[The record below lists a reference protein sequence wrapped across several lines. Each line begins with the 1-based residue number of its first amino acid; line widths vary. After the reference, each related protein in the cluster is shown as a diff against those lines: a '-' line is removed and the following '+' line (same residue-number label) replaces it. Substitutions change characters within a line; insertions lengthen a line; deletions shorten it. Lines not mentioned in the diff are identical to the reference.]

1 MGVPAAA
8 AGCLLPTTNH
18 QNQIL
23 TAKRNIDICAAFI
36 KHTPVQTQSASG
48 VSF

>member
-8 AGCLLPTTNH
+8 AGCLLPTTKTK
-18 QNQIL
+18 IL
-23 TAKRNIDICAAFI
+23 NTKRNIDICAAFI
-36 KHTPVQTQSASG
+36 KHTPVQIQSASG